1 MHLFIFNSTWRAMI
15 SLRHATSNAS
25 LAQTLL
31 ACAMIG
37 LWAAPTA
44 VKASDPPIEQTA
56 TVGQD
61 SLFVVQPTIRPN
73 PIERAPLI
81 AIIEFEAA
89 EPVVPTLEIS
99 DGQRHWVQPWRVH
112 AARKH
117 RIAALGLRPDRLHE
131 IRVRIQT
138 EAEQAD
144 EPAAADDPAA
154 PAAGPDKEVRT
165 ERGPLLTFQT
175 PPLPANFPP
184 LFTVLSKPQQMEPG
198 LTLFSVNLW
207 RDSISLLDYGYL
219 IALDSAGEVVWYCDT
234 QDRIADIHILKNGHL
249 LYQHANYRYAYEIDI
264 MGRDVRRWYA
274 SRLTEAP
281 DAQAIAV
288 DVDTLH
294 HELAELPNNNFMT
307 LATTLVDFDEFPTSE
322 FDADAPWEPAHVV
335 CDRIVEFNPDDGRIV
350 NQLDLLDVLD
360 PRRFG
365 YMALSGFWKDKYDAS
380 LDSPSRDWSH
390 ANAVQYDPHDNSV
403 TVSLRHLDCIVKL
416 DWQTKEIR
424 WILGD
429 PSGWGPAWQRYLLKP
444 LGELQWPYH
453 QHSPQWTPVGTLMM
467 FDNGN
472 YRARPFQP
480 ATYAVDNRSR
490 VAEFAIDEQN
500 MTVRQIFEYEG
511 HAQERF
517 YSPFYGEADW
527 LPQTENIL
535 VTDGGHIELED
546 GTPHDDVPAERQ
558 WARIFE
564 VTRDSLPH
572 KVFEVRC
579 DSGLGSPFGWSIY
592 RASRIENLYDPFAIN
607 PPAID
612 EDVSLL
618 VRGPHKNKE

>member
-1 MHLFIFNSTWRAMI
+1 
-15 SLRHATSNAS
+15 
-25 LAQTLL
+25 
-31 ACAMIG
+31 
-37 LWAAPTA
+37 
-44 VKASDPPIEQTA
+44 
-56 TVGQD
+56 
-61 SLFVVQPTIRPN
+61 
-73 PIERAPLI
+73 
-81 AIIEFEAA
+81 
-89 EPVVPTLEIS
+89 
-99 DGQRHWVQPWRVH
+99 
-112 AARKH
+112 
-117 RIAALGLRPDRLHE
+117 
-131 IRVRIQT
+131 
-138 EAEQAD
+138 
-144 EPAAADDPAA
+144 
-154 PAAGPDKEVRT
+154 
-165 ERGPLLTFQT
+165 
-175 PPLPANFPP
+175 
-184 LFTVLSKPQQMEPG
+184 MEPG

-207 RDSISLLDYGYL
+207 RESTSLLDYGYL

-234 QDRIADIHILKNGHL
+234 QDRVADIHILENGHL

-264 MGRDVRRWYA
+264 MGRDVRRWYGA
-274 SRLTEAP
+274 RLTEPP

-288 DVDTLH
+288 DVDTMH

-307 LATTLVDFDEFPTSE
+307 LATSLVDFDEFPTSE
-322 FDADAPWEPAHVV
+322 FDPDAAWEPAHVV
-335 CDRIVEFNPDDGRIV
+335 CDSVVEFNPNDGRIV
-350 NQLDLLDVLD
+350 NQLDLIDVLD

-365 YMALSGFWKDKYDAS
+365 YMALSGFWKDKYNAS

-390 ANAVQYDPHDNSV
+390 ANAVQYDAQDNSV
-403 TVSLRHLDCIVKL
+403 TVSLRHLDCVIKL
-416 DWQTKEIR
+416 DWGTKKIR

-444 LGELQWPYH
+444 VGDLQWFYH
-453 QHSPQWTPVGTLMM
+453 QHSPQWTPRGTLMM

-480 ATYAVDNRSR
+480 ATYATENRSR
-490 VAEFAIDEQN
+490 VVEFAIDEKN

-527 LPQTENIL
+527 LPQTGNIL

-546 GTPHDDVPAERQ
+546 GTPHDEVPAERQ

-579 DSGLGSPFGWSIY
+579 DSGFGSPFGWSIY
-592 RASRIENLYDPFAIN
+592 RASRIENLYDPFAID
-607 PPAID
+607 PPAIG

-618 VRGPHKNKE
+618 MRGPPVNVQQAAAQESR